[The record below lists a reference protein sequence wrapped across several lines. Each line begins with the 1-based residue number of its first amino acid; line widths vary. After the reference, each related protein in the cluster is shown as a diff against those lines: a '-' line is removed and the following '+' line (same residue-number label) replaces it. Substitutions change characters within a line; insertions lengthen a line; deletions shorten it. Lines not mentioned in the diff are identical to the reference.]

1 MSDFQTAA
9 RPYARALFEL
19 ASEESKLQQWQDNL
33 QQAALIAADA
43 DMLAIFEQPAILA
56 EDLAKLFLSVIA
68 AAGVEADA
76 DFNNLIA
83 LLAENDRL
91 SALPTISA
99 QFATLKQE
107 AEGKIEVTVRSAQEL
122 SAEQQDKIA
131 SSMAKRLG
139 KEVSI
144 TTEIDASL
152 IAGAIVTAG
161 DLVIDGSASGQ
172 MQKLTIALNK

>member
-1 MSDFQTAA
+1 MSDFETAA

-19 ASEESKLQQWQDNL
+19 AVEESKLQQWQDKL
-33 QQAALIAADA
+33 EQAAAIAADA
-43 DMLAIFEQPAILA
+43 DMIATFEQPAILPG
-56 EDLAKLFLSVIA
+56 EMTELFLSVA
-68 AAGVEADA
+68 TAAGIDT
-76 DFNNLIA
+76 DGHFNNLVG

-91 SALPTISA
+91 ASLPAIST
-99 QFATLKQE
+99 QFAILKQE

-131 SSMAKRLG
+131 SSMAQRLG
-139 KEVSI
+139 KQVSI
-144 TTEIDASL
+144 TTEIDSSL

>member
-1 MSDFQTAA
+1 MSDFDTAA

-19 ASEESKLQQWQDNL
+19 ASEENKLQQWQDNL
-33 QQAALIAADA
+33 QQAAVIAADA
-43 DMLAIFEQPAILA
+43 DMLDMFEQPAILA
-56 EDLAKLFLSVIA
+56 AEMAEMFLSVAA
-68 AAGVEADA
+68 AAGVAADA
-76 DFNNLIA
+76 DFSNLIR

-91 SALPTISA
+91 AALPAISS
-99 QFATLKQE
+99 QFETLKQE
-107 AEGKIEVTVRSAQEL
+107 AEGKIEVMVRSAQEL
-122 SAEQQDKIA
+122 SAEQQQSIA

-144 TTEIDASL
+144 TTEIDTSL

>member
-1 MSDFQTAA
+1 MSSYETAA

-19 ASEESKLQQWQDNL
+19 ASEEKKLQQWQDNL
-33 QQAALIAADA
+33 QLAALIADDP
-43 DMLAIFEQPAILA
+43 DMRAMFEQPAILA
-56 EDLAKLFLSVIA
+56 KELAELFLSVSA
-68 AAGVEADA
+68 AAGVEVDS
-76 DFNNLIA
+76 DFSNLIA

-91 SALPTISA
+91 AALPTISA
-99 QFATLKQE
+99 QFATFKQE
-107 AEGKIEVTVRSAQEL
+107 AEGKIEVTVRSAMEL

-131 SSMAKRLG
+131 GSMAKRLG

-161 DLVIDGSASGQ
+161 DLVIDDSASGQ
-172 MQKLTIALNK
+172 MQKLMIALNK

>member
-1 MSDFQTAA
+1 MSEFDTAA

-19 ASEESKLQQWQDNL
+19 AEEENKLQQWQDNL

-43 DMLAIFEQPAILA
+43 DMRALFEQPAILA
-56 EDLAKLFLSVIA
+56 SEIAELFLSVA
-68 AAGVEADA
+68 SAAGVEADA
-76 DFNNLIA
+76 DFSNLIA

-91 SALPTISA
+91 TALPTINT
-99 QFATLKQE
+99 QFASLKQE
-107 AEGKIEVTVRSAQEL
+107 AEGKIEVTVRSALEL
-122 SAEQQDKIA
+122 TAEQLDKIA
-131 SSMAKRLG
+131 TSMAKRLG

-144 TTEIDASL
+144 TTEIDSSL

>member
-1 MSDFQTAA
+1 MSDFETAA

-33 QQAALIAADA
+33 QQAAAIAADA
-43 DMLAIFEQPAILA
+43 DMLAMFEQPAILA
-56 EDLAKLFLSVIA
+56 KELSEIFLSVA
-68 AAGVEADA
+68 VAAGIEADS
-76 DFNNLIA
+76 DFSNLVA

-91 SALPTISA
+91 AALPSISA
-99 QFATLKQE
+99 QFVTLKQE

-152 IAGAIVTAG
+152 IAGAIITAG

>member
-1 MSDFQTAA
+1 MSDFETAA

-33 QQAALIAADA
+33 QQAAAIADDP
-43 DMLAIFEQPAILA
+43 DMLAMFEQPSILA
-56 EDLAKLFLSVIA
+56 KELAELFLAVSA
-68 AAGVEADA
+68 AAGIETDA
-76 DFNNLIA
+76 DFSNLIA

-91 SALPTISA
+91 AALPTIST

-122 SAEQQDKIA
+122 SAEQQGKIA

>member
-1 MSDFQTAA
+1 MSDFETAA

-19 ASEESKLQQWQDNL
+19 AAEESKLQQWQDNL
-33 QQAALIAADA
+33 QQAAVIAADA
-43 DMLAIFEQPAILA
+43 DMLAMAEQPAILA
-56 EDLAKLFLSVIA
+56 GELAELFLSVAA
-68 AAGVEADA
+68 AAGVEDDA
-76 DFNNLIA
+76 DFSNLIR

-91 SALPTISA
+91 AALPTISA

-107 AEGKIEVTVRSAQEL
+107 AEGKIEVTVRSAQKL
-122 SAEQQDKIA
+122 TAKQQEKIA

-144 TTEIDASL
+144 TTEIDESL

-161 DLVIDGSASGQ
+161 DLVIDGSASGR
-172 MQKLTIALNK
+172 MQKLAIALNK

>member
-19 ASEESKLQQWQDNL
+19 ASEQSRLQQWQDSL
-33 QQAALIAADA
+33 QQAAVIAADA
-43 DMLAIFEQPAILA
+43 DMLATFDQPAILPA
-56 EDLAKLFLSVIA
+56 ELSALFLSVA
-68 AAGVEADA
+68 EGAGVEVDA
-76 DFNNLIA
+76 EFRNLIGV
-83 LLAENDRL
+83 LAENDRL
-91 SALPTISA
+91 AALPAIAA
-99 QFATLKQE
+99 QFAVLKQE

-122 SAEQQDKIA
+122 SDEQQGKIA
-131 SSMAKRLG
+131 SSMARRLG
-139 KEVSI
+139 KEVTI
-144 TTEIDASL
+144 TTEIDSSL

>member
-1 MSDFQTAA
+1 MSDFETAA

-19 ASEESKLQQWQDNL
+19 ASEDSKLQQWQDNL
-33 QQAALIAADA
+33 QQAALIALDP
-43 DMLAIFEQPAILA
+43 DMLAMFEQPAILA
-56 EDLAKLFLSVIA
+56 TELAELFLSVLT
-68 AAGVEADA
+68 AAGVGADT
-76 DFNNLIA
+76 DFSNLIA

-91 SALPTISA
+91 AALPTISA
-99 QFATLKQE
+99 QFAILKQE
-107 AEGKIEVTVRSAQEL
+107 AEGKIEVMVRSAQKL
-122 SAEQQDKIA
+122 SAKQQDKIA
-131 SSMAKRLG
+131 GSMAKRLG

-144 TTEIDASL
+144 TTEIDTSL

>member
-1 MSDFQTAA
+1 MSDFETAA

-19 ASEESKLQQWQDNL
+19 AAEQNQLQQWQDNL
-33 QQAALIAADA
+33 QLAALIAADA
-43 DMLAIFEQPAILA
+43 DMHAMFEQPAILA
-56 EDLAKLFLSVIA
+56 SELAQLFVSVA
-68 AAGVEADA
+68 TAAGVEADS
-76 DFNNLIA
+76 DFSNLIG

-91 SALPTISA
+91 AALPAISA
-99 QFATLKQE
+99 QFAILKQE

-122 SAEQQDKIA
+122 SAEQQRAIA

-144 TTEIDASL
+144 STEVDTSL
-152 IAGAIVTAG
+152 IAGAIVSAG
-161 DLVIDGSASGQ
+161 DLVIDGSVSGR

>member
-1 MSDFQTAA
+1 MSNFETAA

-33 QQAALIAADA
+33 LQAAAIASDP
-43 DMLAIFEQPAILA
+43 DMLAMFEQPAILA
-56 EDLAKLFLSVIA
+56 SEVTELFLSVTA
-68 AAGVEADA
+68 AAGLEVDT
-76 DFNNLIA
+76 DFSNLIA

-91 SALPTISA
+91 AALPAINL

-107 AEGKIEVTVRSAQEL
+107 AEGKIEVTVRSALEL

-144 TTEIDASL
+144 TSEIDASL
-152 IAGAIVTAG
+152 IAGAIVSAG